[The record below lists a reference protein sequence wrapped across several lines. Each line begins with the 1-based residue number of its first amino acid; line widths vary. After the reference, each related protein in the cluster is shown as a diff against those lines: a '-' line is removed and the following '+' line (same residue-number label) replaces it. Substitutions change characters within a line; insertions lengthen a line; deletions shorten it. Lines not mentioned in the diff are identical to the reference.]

1 MSYARASGG
10 NGNPFLK
17 SHGHFGRRKLNYL
30 SVDGKLLE
38 EFQKRLQWKTR
49 CRFFFPYFDSTIL

>member
-10 NGNPFLK
+10 DGNPFLK
-17 SHGHFGRRKLNYL
+17 SHGYFGRRKLNNL
-30 SVDGKLLE
+30 TVDGKLLE
-38 EFQKRLQWKTR
+38 KFEKRLQWKTR